1 MRRWQR
7 RAPLAGATVAAL
19 GVGAAFTAAGSASAQ
34 GGQDMSEV
42 SVVHGIPGQ
51 PVDVHVD
58 GDAVLEGFAAGEI
71 AGPLELPAGTYDIA
85 VTGPGGDPDTEAILS
100 VAGAEV
106 PGGAN
111 LSLVAHL
118 DEGGEPTLT
127 PFVNE
132 PAELAAGEAQVT
144 VRHTAAAPA
153 VDVRAGGEPVFAE
166 LTNPNQDGAT
176 VEAGTIEADLVLA
189 GTDTVA
195 LGPAELDLAEGT
207 STIVY
212 AIGSAD
218 EQTLE
223 LVVQTI
229 EGMHS
234 PPAGVPSGTGGLA
247 ATGVASW
254 WYGLATLSVL
264 MLIGGALWSRSA
276 AEQASQ

>member
-1 MRRWQR
+1 MRSWYR
-7 RAPLAGATVAAL
+7 RAPLAGAAVAAL
-19 GVGAAFTAAGSASAQ
+19 GAGAALTAAGSASAQ
-34 GGQDMSEV
+34 GEQEVSEV

-51 PVDVHVD
+51 PVDVYVD
-58 GDAVLEGFAAGEI
+58 GDAVLEGFAPGEI
-71 AGPLELPAGTYDIA
+71 AGPLELPAGAYDIA
-85 VTGPGGDPDTEAILS
+85 VTEPGGDPDTGAILNI
-100 VAGAEV
+100 AGAEV
-106 PGGAN
+106 PGDAN

-118 DEGGEPTLT
+118 DEDGQPTLA

-132 PAELAAGEAQVT
+132 PAALAAGEAKLT

-153 VDVRAGGEPVFAE
+153 VDVRAGGEPAFTD
-166 LTNPNQDGAT
+166 LTNPNENTAT
-176 VEAGTIEADLVLA
+176 VAAGTLEADVVLA

-195 LGPAELDLAEGT
+195 LGPAVLDLAEGT

-212 AIGSAD
+212 AVGSAD

-234 PPAGVPSGTGGLA
+234 PPEGVPSGTGGLA

-264 MLIGGALWSRSA
+264 MLVGGALWSRSA